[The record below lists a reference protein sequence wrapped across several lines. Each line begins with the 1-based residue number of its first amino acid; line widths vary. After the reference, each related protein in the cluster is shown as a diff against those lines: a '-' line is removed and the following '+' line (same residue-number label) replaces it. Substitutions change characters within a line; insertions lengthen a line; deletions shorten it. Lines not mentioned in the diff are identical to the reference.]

1 MFVGITGKRSIG
13 VKDNGMNSEEIIRLL
28 EILIGRTEAVGD
40 SVIDDKIEDNLM
52 KLIDVTDWCLD
63 GVAQSS
69 KTRDRFEGSMR
80 RIGERA
86 FSIMKEWSEWLQKRL
101 NNGE

>member
-1 MFVGITGKRSIG
+1 M
-13 VKDNGMNSEEIIRLL
+13 KDNGMNSEEIIRLL
-28 EILIGRTEAVGD
+28 EILIGGTEAVGD

-63 GVAQSS
+63 RVAQSS

-86 FSIMKEWSEWLQKRL
+86 FSIMKEWSKWLQKKAQ
-101 NNGE
+101 